1 MVRFISKARKLC
13 VEHAKPMIRI
23 FALIAAI
30 GALVVGAM
38 QLSAQADTTGWTQY
52 DAAEFM
58 MAQKKGKTIVV
69 DVYADWCPTCR
80 AQAPILEE
88 LRKEKQNSNVLFV
101 KVNFDEQK
109 DFLRANRIPRQS
121 TVLVFKGMEE
131 VARSIA
137 QTNRAELRSVVLT
150 AL

>member
-1 MVRFISKARKLC
+1 MTRLFLI
-13 VEHAKPMIRI
+13 
-23 FALIAAI
+23 IAALGAFVI
-30 GALVVGAM
+30 GAT
-38 QLSAQADTTGWTQY
+38 QLTAQGSAAGWTTY
-52 DAAEFM
+52 DEAEFM

-88 LRKEKQNSNVLFV
+88 LRSEEQSGDVLFV
-101 KVNFDEQK
+101 KVNFDDEK
-109 DFLRANRIPRQS
+109 AFLRANRIPRQS
-121 TVLVFKGMEE
+121 TVLVFKGMDE

-137 QTNRAELRSVVLT
+137 ETNRTRLRGVVLG

>member
-1 MVRFISKARKLC
+1 MTRLFLI
-13 VEHAKPMIRI
+13 
-23 FALIAAI
+23 IAAI

-38 QLSAQADTTGWTQY
+38 QLSAQANTTGWTLY
-52 DAAEFM
+52 DEAEFM

-80 AQAPILEE
+80 AQAPILEQ
-88 LRKEKQNSNVLFV
+88 LRQERQSGDVLFV
-101 KVNFDEQK
+101 KVNFDDEK
-109 DFLRANRIPRQS
+109 AFLRAHRIPRQS
-121 TVLVFKGMEE
+121 TILVFKGMDE

-137 QTNRAELRSVVLT
+137 QTDRTRLRGIVLN

>member
-1 MVRFISKARKLC
+1 MTRLFLI
-13 VEHAKPMIRI
+13 
-23 FALIAAI
+23 IAAI
-30 GALVVGAM
+30 SALIIGAS
-38 QLSAQADTTGWTQY
+38 QLTAQANASSWITY
-52 DAAEFM
+52 DEAEFM

-88 LRKEKQNSNVLFV
+88 LRAEKQTKDVLFV
-101 KVNFDEQK
+101 KVNFDDEK
-109 DFLRANRIPRQS
+109 AFLRANRIPRQS
-121 TVLVFKGMEE
+121 TVLVFKGMDE

-137 QTNRAELRSVVLT
+137 ETNRTRLRKVVLD